1 MVVQHT
7 IHVQVKIWCV
17 HLMFFFLDHTK
28 HLLNVVWSKK
38 INHYRFDFYSTNSFN
53 LHIKITLYLYQPFND
68 CIILILIL
76 LLLLNLKGTI
86 FISTEFYLELF
97 VICSLNLL
105 LIQLIHLFF
114 VYLILLVQYMVSI
127 IMVIHYARKCLIF
140 ELHYL
145 FISQISLNQ

>member
-7 IHVQVKIWCV
+7 IHDLVKIWGV

-28 HLLNVVWSKK
+28 HLLNVVWLKK
-38 INHYRFDFYSTNSFN
+38 INHYLNFCSTNSFD
-53 LHIKITLYLYQPFND
+53 LHIKIILYLYQPFND
-68 CIILILIL
+68 CIILTQLL

-86 FISTEFYLELF
+86 FISIEFYLELF
-97 VICSLNLL
+97 VVCSLNLL

-114 VYLILLVQYMVSI
+114 VYLILLVQYMDLKV
-127 IMVIHYARKCLIF
+127 MVIHYARKYLIF

-145 FISQISLNQ
+145 FISQISLNH

>member
-7 IHVQVKIWCV
+7 IHVLVKIWYV

-38 INHYRFDFYSTNSFN
+38 INHYLNFCSTNSFD
-53 LHIKITLYLYQPFND
+53 LHIKIILYWYQPFND
-68 CIILILIL
+68 CIILSLLL

-86 FISTEFYLELF
+86 FISTEFYLLLF
-97 VICSLNLL
+97 VVCSLNLL
-105 LIQLIHLFF
+105 IIQLIHLFF

-127 IMVIHYARKCLIF
+127 IVVVHYARKYLIF

-145 FISQISLNQ
+145 FISRISLNQ